1 MLLLEDVIYCPA
13 TSNIAVN
20 AVIRWLE
27 RNTSKYTGG
36 EVNNLKIGQGARP
49 WDFSPWSFYSH

>member
-1 MLLLEDVIYCPA
+1 MLRSNPIIENGVLGGQSMIVLEGAICYPA

-36 EVNNLKIGQGARP
+36 
-49 WDFSPWSFYSH
+49 